1 MSKISSIYGSFAINR
16 ADGARPWN
24 PIDATKRKL
33 WNHSARASSHLRIP
47 PALYLLLLRLLHQP
61 PLSPCADLL
70 GTDGRNNRH
79 SKRGGE
85 DLWKRTGDSMVEE

>member
-1 MSKISSIYGSFAINR
+1 MAWSLIVNEEDSRYHTLLR
-16 ADGARPWN
+16 
-24 PIDATKRKL
+24 TL
-33 WNHSARASSHLRIP
+33 SA
-47 PALYLLLLRLLHQP
+47 ALYLLLLRLLHQP